1 MAEGEQKESDLWSTP
16 PEVYEELNN
25 RYGPF
30 VLDAAANETN
40 HKCPIWLGPGSEVS
54 EDCLATLWSYSWISS
69 GKGSR
74 DGVVR
79 TFLNPPYSNPAP
91 FVAKAWWEAHWGN
104 CMVTMLLP
112 STTEVGWWK
121 EFVYDGDR
129 RRFRPGVEVEFW
141 PNRIR
146 HIRPDGT
153 RGGSPKF
160 GSVVVTFY
168 GGL

>member
-1 MAEGEQKESDLWSTP
+1 MDEAKESDLWSTP
-16 PEVYEELNN
+16 VEVFNELND

-30 VLDAAANETN
+30 ALDAAANKDN

-54 EDCLATLWSYSWISS
+54 EDCLAIPWSYSWITN
-69 GKGSR
+69 GR
-74 DGVVR
+74 ECLDGVVR
-79 TFLNPPYSNPAP
+79 TFLNPPYSNPYP
-91 FVAKAWWEAHWGN
+91 FVNKAWQEAHFGN
-104 CMVTMLLP
+104 CMVTLLLP
-112 STTEVGWWK
+112 ATTEVGWWK
-121 EFVYDGDR
+121 AFVYDGER

-141 PNRIR
+141 LTRIR

>member
-1 MAEGEQKESDLWSTP
+1 MEVGDSDCWATP
-16 PEVYEELNN
+16 DEVFEELNE

-30 VLDAAANETN
+30 TLDAAANEAN
-40 HKCPIWLGPGSEVS
+40 HKCDLWLGPGNKYG
-54 EDCLATLWSYSWISS
+54 EDCLVCSWGEYDVSIP
-69 GKGSR
+69 R
-74 DGVVR
+74 VWM
-79 TFLNPPYSNPAP
+79 NPPYSNPAP
-91 FVAKAWWEAHWGN
+91 FVAKAWWEAHVGH

-112 STTEVGWWK
+112 GTTEVGWWK
-121 EFVYDGDR
+121 DYVYAVER

-141 PNRIR
+141 PSRIR

>member
-1 MAEGEQKESDLWSTP
+1 MEDSDCWATPNEVFAELDA
-16 PEVYEELNN
+16 

-30 VLDAAANETN
+30 HLDAAANKHN
-40 HKCPIWLGPGSEVS
+40 HKCPIWLGPGSPVGVT
-54 EDCLATLWSYSWISS
+54 DALAKDWDARYVGTGLL
-69 GKGSR
+69 R
-74 DGVVR
+74 A
-79 TFLNPPYSNPAP
+79 FMNPPYSNPTP
-91 FVAKAWWEAHWGN
+91 FVKKAWEQAHAGN

-121 EFVYDGDR
+121 AFVYDGER
-129 RRFRPGVEVEFW
+129 RRFRPGVEVEYW

-160 GSVVVTFY
+160 GSCVVTFY

>member
-1 MAEGEQKESDLWSTP
+1 MEDGGGVMEDSDLWSTP
-16 PEVYEELNN
+16 PEVFGELDA

-30 VLDAAANETN
+30 TVDAAANETN
-40 HKCPIWLGPGSEVS
+40 RKCEQWFGPGSPLGENA
-54 EDCLATLWSYSWISS
+54 LARKWNAW
-69 GKGSR
+69 GEFQR
-74 DGVVR
+74 V
-79 TFLNPPYSNPAP
+79 FMNPPYSNPYP
-91 FVAKAWWEAHWGN
+91 FVAKAWEQAHIGN
-104 CMVTMLLP
+104 CLVTMLLP
-112 STTEVGWWK
+112 STTEVRWWK

-129 RRFRPGVEVEFW
+129 RRFRPGVEVEYW

-146 HIRPDGT
+146 HIKPDGT